1 MKSIQ
6 KMSYDELHNLRAEVQ
21 IRMDEIDASDLENIE
36 ATPEDFHTLE
46 TQGKVKA
53 AKHLQ
58 KRTGCRLRTAILA
71 INKLNGYDQDA

>member
-1 MKSIQ
+1 
-6 KMSYDELHNLRAEVQ
+6 MSYDELHNLRAEVQ
-21 IRMDEIDASDLENIE
+21 IRMDEIDASDLRKINVT
-36 ATPEDFHTLE
+36 AEDFHALE

-71 INKLNGYDQDA
+71 INKLNGQEQNP